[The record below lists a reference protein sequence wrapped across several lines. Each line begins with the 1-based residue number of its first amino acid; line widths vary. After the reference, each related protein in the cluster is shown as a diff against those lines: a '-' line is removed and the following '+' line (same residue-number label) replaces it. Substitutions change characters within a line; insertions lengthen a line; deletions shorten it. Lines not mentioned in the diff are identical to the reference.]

1 MLANHIT
8 LHSVENIRTC
18 KEIVIKCPSELYECN
33 WTSRGASLS
42 AKLLNGNR
50 SLFYNG
56 ERSSSSSMIWL
67 AIRARRGR
75 IEILQY
81 IYSTFFYST
90 FYSTFSMLN
99 VKC

>member
-18 KEIVIKCPSELYECN
+18 KEIVIKCP
-33 WTSRGASLS
+33 TSRGASLS